1 MMMTLGMIN
10 DYMHPMQYNK
20 MVKAAYDKL
29 SEEEVQKRKENYWKE
44 KEEYKREMARL
55 GKTIPPIKQ
64 YKVSTKHG

>member
-1 MMMTLGMIN
+1 MIH

-29 SEEEVQKRKENYWKE
+29 SEEEVQNRKENYRKE

-55 GKTIPPIKQ
+55 GKTILPK
-64 YKVSTKHG
+64 